1 MAPIDLFARVVQIVK
16 DQKLD
21 FPEDANFM
29 QCMSMAGFLIGEKE
43 NAFEY
48 LSRAKTAIFRMP
60 PKLVFSC
67 WRYLNV
73 KRGDFRVDLDEMKQN
88 MLSGHLAPRYMQQLT
103 LLTQ

>member
-48 LSRAKTAIFRMP
+48 LSRAETAIF
-60 PKLVFSC
+60 
-67 WRYLNV
+67 
-73 KRGDFRVDLDEMKQN
+73 
-88 MLSGHLAPRYMQQLT
+88 
-103 LLTQ
+103 